1 MAGQNLAPLV
11 FLDLSHFCGIGG
23 RVVLNGD
30 RRRHPA
36 HGESTALVADIDKT
50 LHVGLH
56 ERSGHGKMAAIG
68 GDLVVV
74 RLEFLDVAEE
84 VVPATAVEAKR
95 VVLELVEDLLHLK
108 GRRDGLEQDS
118 RSDGPQRDTEV
129 VLGGDKDVVPK
140 AGLQVS
146 LQLGDVEVRAG
157 PLADEVVDV
166 VVEVQAEVEEGTGRH
181 LAVDG
186 DVRLVQM
193 PAAGPDEE
201 DGRVPVLLGGVDLA
215 VLGVG
220 VGDGAPDGV
229 AEVALPLGQVAPR
242 RRGGVLEVGHVHV
255 GSGVEAVDDHLA
267 VDGSRNLDAAVL
279 KVGGDRRALP
289 RRRVVVRLRL
299 PAAVGEATVV
309 RDEVRLAAGIEL
321 HGPRRAGGQ

>member
-1 MAGQNLAPLV
+1 M
-11 FLDLSHFCGIGG
+11 
-23 RVVLNGD
+23 
-30 RRRHPA
+30 
-36 HGESTALVADIDKT
+36 
-50 LHVGLH
+50 
-56 ERSGHGKMAAIG
+56 
-68 GDLVVV
+68 
-74 RLEFLDVAEE
+74 
-84 VVPATAVEAKR
+84 
-95 VVLELVEDLLHLK
+95 
-108 GRRDGLEQDS
+108 
-118 RSDGPQRDTEV
+118 
-129 VLGGDKDVVPK
+129 LGGDKDVVPK

-166 VVEVQAEVEEGTGRH
+166 VVEVQAEVEEGAGRH

-201 DGRVPVLLGGVDLA
+201 DGRVAVLLGGVDLA

-242 RRGGVLEVGHVHV
+242 RRGRVLEIGHVHV
-255 GSGVEAVDDHLA
+255 GSGVEAVNDHLPI
-267 VDGSRNLDAAVL
+267 DGSRNLDAAVL
-279 KVGGDRRALP
+279 QVGGDRRALP

-299 PAAVGEATVV
+299 PAAIGEATVM
-309 RDEVRLAAGIEL
+309 RDEMRLTAGIEL
-321 HGPRRAGGQ
+321 HGPRRAGRQQGPAAVLELVAQKSDEAEGVRREHLGGGGADGGVDLHLNGGWSDFHFSAGL